1 MGTRPLRQH
10 YERDGHAPVSVVT
23 DPSFSLA
30 LAPWRRHRDR
40 FDAALR
46 ALTESDWDRP
56 TRCDAWSVREVIGH
70 LVVVDQFWALT
81 FGNIAADAPPTTFLE
96 GFNPSNSTDDLV
108 AATLSL
114 SIADLLDRFRGGADA
129 VFAVLETFDAD
140 AWNARTESPL
150 GHLPSTCIVGHM
162 LWDSWL
168 HERDIFEPI
177 GTAPTSPADEL
188 LAVTMFSF
196 CFAGL
201 QGGLLGDTQPV
212 GPGPDTA
219 IGVTVQFDD
228 LPDHSLQIQIDDTIS
243 VTARA
248 AGTGAAAG
256 SAVALADAFGGRTAL
271 GPQLEQLP
279 DDLAAQ
285 LSRAALVL

>member
-10 YERDGHAPVSVVT
+10 YQRDGHSAVSVIT
-23 DPSFSLA
+23 DPSFSVA

-40 FDAALR
+40 FAAALR
-46 ALTESDWDRP
+46 ELSESDWDRP

-81 FGNIAADAPPTTFLE
+81 FGNIAAGAAPTTFLE
-96 GFNPSNSTDDLV
+96 GFNPSNSTNDLV
-108 AATLSL
+108 AATLAL
-114 SIADLLDRFRGGADA
+114 PIPDLLGRFRGGADA
-129 VFAVLETFDAD
+129 VFAVLDSFDAE

-168 HERDIFEPI
+168 HERDIFEPM

-201 QGGLLGDTQPV
+201 QGGLIGDTQPV
-212 GPGPDTA
+212 GPGPDA
-219 IGVTVQFDD
+219 PIDVTVRFDELVD
-228 LPDHSLQIQIDDTIS
+228 RPLRVRIDETIS
-243 VTARA
+243 VTTGDSG
-248 AGTGAAAG
+248 AGSPAG
-256 SAVALADAFGGRTAL
+256 SAVALNDAFGGRTPIDPAMAL
-271 GPQLEQLP
+271 LP

-285 LSRAALVL
+285 LGRAALTL